1 MFLEIYNSFRM
12 EMNSG
17 TILGYFLQAVPI
29 TIVVGI
35 SYAVCRLVF
44 LKQRNG
50 NIAWMPETMRLLF
63 VCYLTGLCSLVILP
77 VGFWLDVFDGIF
89 FGWWEEMGPFFRLG
103 EISLIATIVKCL
115 SGEYSLG
122 SWVKEML
129 IGNVLMFIP
138 FGFFFLFVTEKLNRK
153 NIFAIAVAVPIIVEL
168 FQLILGRS
176 FDIDDLI
183 CNFLGIIIG
192 FFIAVG
198 IRAIRRTTSK

>member
-17 TILGYFLQAVPI
+17 TILGYFLQAIPI

-35 SYAVCRLVF
+35 LYAVCRLVF
-44 LKQRNG
+44 LKRRNG
-50 NIAWMPETMRLLF
+50 KIAWMSETMRLLF
-63 VCYLTGLCSLVILP
+63 VCYLTGLCSLVLLP
-77 VGFWLDVFDGIF
+77 IGFWRDVFDGIF
-89 FGWWEEMGPFFRLG
+89 FGWWEEMVPLFKLG
-103 EISLIATIVKCL
+103 EINLMPTIVECL
-115 SGEYSLG
+115 RGEYSLC
-122 SWVKEML
+122 SWVKEMI
-129 IGNVLMFIP
+129 IGNVLMFMP
-138 FGFFFLFVTEKLNRK
+138 FGFFLPFVTEKLNSK
-153 NIFAIAVAVPIIVEL
+153 NIFAIAAAVPIIVEL

-198 IRAIRRTTSK
+198 IKAIRRTTSK